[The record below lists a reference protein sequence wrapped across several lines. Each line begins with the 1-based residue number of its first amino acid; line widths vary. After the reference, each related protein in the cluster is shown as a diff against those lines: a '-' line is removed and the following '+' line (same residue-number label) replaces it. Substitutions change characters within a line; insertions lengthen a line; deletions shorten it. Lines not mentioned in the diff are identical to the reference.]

1 MMEVFYQVLYDQ
13 FGFGETSTTNW
24 ISLIIG
30 IVYLVTLFLFMF
42 GPVQMWLYTARV
54 SKDLVRLEIYAKRSR
69 EIFISVASKYNQNKE
84 ELEKIVSDALEFFY
98 IEPVERDPYGF
109 IKRLDHL
116 LNVSR
121 NKLKLLVNKIAP
133 IADGEEKANLENTL
147 TTAMALNSIYKYAKH
162 WYIVGRK
169 AGSIVIMA
177 QLELLMALL
186 RDIARAYYMSFFAT
200 IKGIPIGD
208 GVGAMVAARLM
219 MKSQNYKVITTET
232 IMSELDIDGR
242 KAMIVKAAGPGGRVG
257 KPGEAIQKLIE
268 EYQNKINLIIMID
281 AAAKL
286 ESEESGTIAEGVG
299 AAIGDPGPEKYKI
312 EESSTK
318 YGIPVESIV
327 IKQGIDEAVSAM
339 SKKLA
344 ESVDK
349 VIERIKNIIHE
360 RVPEG
365 GIVIIAG
372 IGNTI
377 GIGNSLGG

>member
-1 MMEVFYQVLYDQ
+1 MIEVSYQILYNQ
-13 FGFGETSTTNW
+13 FGFDNTTSSW
-24 ISLIIG
+24 INMIIG
-30 IVYLVTLFLFMF
+30 IIYLVTLFLFMF
-42 GPVQMWLYTARV
+42 GPFQMWMYSARV
-54 SKDLVRLEIYAKRSR
+54 SKDLIRLEIYAKRSR
-69 EIFISVASKYNQNKE
+69 DIFLSVAGKYNKNKE
-84 ELEKIVSDALEFFY
+84 ELERIVNDALEFFY

-121 NKLKLLVNKIAP
+121 NKLKLIINKIAP
-133 IADGEEKANLENTL
+133 DADEEEKANLENTL
-147 TTAMALNSIYKYAKH
+147 TTTMALNSIYKYAKH
-162 WYIVGRK
+162 WNIVGKK
-169 AGSIVIMA
+169 ANSLVIMA

-186 RDIARAYYMSFFAT
+186 RDMARAYYMSFFAT

-208 GVGAMVAARLM
+208 SVGAMVAARLM
-219 MKSQNYKVITTET
+219 MKSNPKIITSETVI
-232 IMSELDIDGR
+232 SEVDIDGR
-242 KAMIVKAAGPGGRVG
+242 KAVVVKAEGPGGRVG

-268 EYQNKINLIIMID
+268 EYQNKISLIIMID

-286 ESEESGTIAEGVG
+286 ESEETGTIAEGVG

-349 VIERIKNIIHE
+349 VVERIKNIIRE

-365 GIVIIAG
+365 GLVIIAG

-377 GIGNSLGG
+377 GVGNSLGG

>member
-1 MMEVFYQVLYDQ
+1 MIEIMYQILYNQ
-13 FGFGETSTTNW
+13 FGFGDSTTSSW
-24 ISLIIG
+24 ISMIIG
-30 IVYLVTLFLFMF
+30 IIYLVTLFLFMF
-42 GPVQMWLYTARV
+42 GPFQMWMYSTRV
-54 SKDLVRLEIYAKRSR
+54 SKDLIRLEIYAKRSR
-69 EIFISVASKYNQNKE
+69 EIFLSVAGKYNKNKE
-84 ELEKIVSDALEFFY
+84 ELEKIVNDALEFFY

-121 NKLKLLVNKIAP
+121 NKLKLMINKIAP
-133 IADGEEKANLENTL
+133 DADTEEKANLENTL

-162 WYIVGRK
+162 WYIVGKK

-208 GVGAMVAARLM
+208 SVGAMVAARLM
-219 MKSQNYKVITTET
+219 MKSTHKIITSET
-232 IMSELDIDGR
+232 VVSEVDIDGR
-242 KAMIVKAAGPGGRVG
+242 KAVVVKAEGPGGRVG

-286 ESEESGTIAEGVG
+286 ESEETGTIAEGVG

-349 VIERIKNIIHE
+349 VVERIKNIIHE

-365 GIVIIAG
+365 GLVIIAG

-377 GIGNSLGG
+377 GVGNSLGG

>member
-1 MMEVFYQVLYDQ
+1 MVEIVYQILYNQ
-13 FGFGETSTTNW
+13 FGFGDNTTSSW
-24 ISLIIG
+24 INIIIG
-30 IVYLVTLFLFMF
+30 IVYLLTLFLFMF
-42 GPVQMWLYTARV
+42 GPFQMWMYSTRV
-54 SKDLVRLEIYAKRSR
+54 SKDLIRLEIYAKRSR
-69 EIFISVASKYNQNKE
+69 EIFLSVAGKYNKNKE
-84 ELEKIVSDALEFFY
+84 ELEKIVNDALEFFY

-121 NKLKLLVNKIAP
+121 NKLKLMINKIAP
-133 IADGEEKANLENTL
+133 DADTEEKANLENTL
-147 TTAMALNSIYKYAKH
+147 TTTMALNSIYKYAKH

-208 GVGAMVAARLM
+208 SVGAMVAARLM
-219 MKSQNYKVITTET
+219 MRSTHKIITSET
-232 IMSELDIDGR
+232 VVSEVNIDGR
-242 KAMIVKAAGPGGRVG
+242 KAVVVKAEGPGGRVG

-286 ESEESGTIAEGVG
+286 ESEETGTIAEGVG

-349 VIERIKNIIHE
+349 VVERIKNIIRE

-365 GIVIIAG
+365 GLVIIAG

-377 GIGNSLGG
+377 GVGNSLGG

>member
-1 MMEVFYQVLYDQ
+1 MIEISYQILYNQ
-13 FGFGETSTTNW
+13 FGFDNTTSSW
-24 ISLIIG
+24 INMIIG
-30 IVYLVTLFLFMF
+30 IIYLVTLFLFMF
-42 GPVQMWLYTARV
+42 GPFQMWMYSARV
-54 SKDLVRLEIYAKRSR
+54 SKDLIRLEIYAKRSR
-69 EIFISVASKYNQNKE
+69 DIFLSVAGKYNKNKE
-84 ELEKIVSDALEFFY
+84 ELERIVNDALEFFY

-121 NKLKLLVNKIAP
+121 NKLKLIINKIAP
-133 IADGEEKANLENTL
+133 DADEEEKANLENTL
-147 TTAMALNSIYKYAKH
+147 TTTMALNSIYKYAKH
-162 WYIVGRK
+162 WYIVGKK
-169 AGSIVIMA
+169 ANSIVIMA

-186 RDIARAYYMSFFAT
+186 RDMARAYYMSFFAT

-208 GVGAMVAARLM
+208 SVGAMVAARLM
-219 MKSQNYKVITTET
+219 MKSNPKIITSETVI
-232 IMSELDIDGR
+232 SEVDIDGR
-242 KAMIVKAAGPGGRVG
+242 KAVVVKAEGPGGRVG

-268 EYQNKINLIIMID
+268 EYQNKISLIIMID

-286 ESEESGTIAEGVG
+286 ESEETGTIAEGVG

-349 VIERIKNIIHE
+349 VVERIKNIIRE

-365 GIVIIAG
+365 GLVIIAG

-377 GIGNSLGG
+377 GVGNSLGG

>member
-1 MMEVFYQVLYDQ
+1 MIEVSYQILYNQ
-13 FGFGETSTTNW
+13 FGFDNTTSSW
-24 ISLIIG
+24 INMIIG
-30 IVYLVTLFLFMF
+30 IIYLVTLFLFMF
-42 GPVQMWLYTARV
+42 GPFQMWMYSARV
-54 SKDLVRLEIYAKRSR
+54 SKDLIRLEIYAKRSR
-69 EIFISVASKYNQNKE
+69 DIFLSVAGKYNKNKE
-84 ELEKIVSDALEFFY
+84 ELERIVNDALEFFY

-121 NKLKLLVNKIAP
+121 NKLKLIINKIAP
-133 IADGEEKANLENTL
+133 DADEEEKANLENTL
-147 TTAMALNSIYKYAKH
+147 TTTMALNSIYKYAKH
-162 WYIVGRK
+162 WYIVGKK
-169 AGSIVIMA
+169 ANSIVIMA

-186 RDIARAYYMSFFAT
+186 RDMARAYYMSFFAT

-208 GVGAMVAARLM
+208 SVGAMVAARLM
-219 MKSQNYKVITTET
+219 MKSNPKIITSETVI
-232 IMSELDIDGR
+232 SEVDIDGR
-242 KAMIVKAAGPGGRVG
+242 KAVVVKAEGPGGRVG

-268 EYQNKINLIIMID
+268 EYQNKISLIIMID

-286 ESEESGTIAEGVG
+286 ESEETGTIAEGVG

-349 VIERIKNIIHE
+349 VVERIKNIIRE

-365 GIVIIAG
+365 GLVIIAG

-377 GIGNSLGG
+377 GVGNSLGG

>member
-1 MMEVFYQVLYDQ
+1 MVEIVYQILYNQ
-13 FGFGETSTTNW
+13 FGFGDNTTSNW
-24 ISLIIG
+24 INIIIG
-30 IVYLVTLFLFMF
+30 IVYLLTLFLFMF
-42 GPVQMWLYTARV
+42 GPFQMWMYSTRV
-54 SKDLVRLEIYAKRSR
+54 SKDLIRLEIYAKRSR
-69 EIFISVASKYNQNKE
+69 EIFLSVAGKYNKNKE
-84 ELEKIVSDALEFFY
+84 ELEKIVNDALEFFY

-121 NKLKLLVNKIAP
+121 NKLKLMINKIAP
-133 IADGEEKANLENTL
+133 DADTEEKANLENTL

-208 GVGAMVAARLM
+208 SVGAMVAARLM
-219 MKSQNYKVITTET
+219 MRSTHKIITSET
-232 IMSELDIDGR
+232 VVSEVDIDGR
-242 KAMIVKAAGPGGRVG
+242 KAVVVKAEGPGGRVG

-286 ESEESGTIAEGVG
+286 ESEETGTIAEGVG

-349 VIERIKNIIHE
+349 VVERIKNIIRE

-365 GIVIIAG
+365 GLVIIAG

-377 GIGNSLGG
+377 GVGNSLGG

>member
-1 MMEVFYQVLYDQ
+1 MIETVFQILYNQ
-13 FGFGETSTTNW
+13 FGLGDNTTGSW
-24 ISLIIG
+24 INMIIG
-30 IVYLVTLFLFMF
+30 IIYLVTLFLFMF
-42 GPVQMWLYTARV
+42 GPFQMWMYSTRV

-69 EIFISVASKYNQNKE
+69 DIFLSVAGKYNQNKE
-84 ELEKIVSDALEFFY
+84 ELEKIVNDALEFFY

-121 NKLKLLVNKIAP
+121 NKLRLIINKIAP
-133 IADGEEKANLENTL
+133 SADEEEKANLENTL
-147 TTAMALNSIYKYAKH
+147 TTTMALNSIYKYAKH
-162 WYIVGRK
+162 WYIVGKK

-186 RDIARAYYMSFFAT
+186 RDTARAYYMSFFAT

-219 MKSQNYKVITTET
+219 MKSSHKIITNET
-232 IMSELDIDGR
+232 VMSEVDIDGR
-242 KAMIVKAAGPGGRVG
+242 KAVVVKAEGPGGRVG

-286 ESEESGTIAEGVG
+286 ESEETGTIAEGVG

-349 VIERIKNIIHE
+349 VVERIKNMIRE

-365 GIVIIAG
+365 GLVIIAG

>member
-1 MMEVFYQVLYDQ
+1 
-13 FGFGETSTTNW
+13 
-24 ISLIIG
+24 
-30 IVYLVTLFLFMF
+30 MF
-42 GPVQMWLYTARV
+42 GPFQMWMYSARV
-54 SKDLVRLEIYAKRSR
+54 SKDLIRLEIYAKRSR
-69 EIFISVASKYNQNKE
+69 DIFLSVAGKYNKNKE
-84 ELEKIVSDALEFFY
+84 ELERIVNDALEFFY

-121 NKLKLLVNKIAP
+121 NKLKLIINKIAP
-133 IADGEEKANLENTL
+133 DADEEEKANLENTL
-147 TTAMALNSIYKYAKH
+147 TTTMALNSIYKYAKH
-162 WYIVGRK
+162 WYIVGKK
-169 AGSIVIMA
+169 ANSIVIMA

-186 RDIARAYYMSFFAT
+186 RDMARAYYMSFFAT

-208 GVGAMVAARLM
+208 SVGAMVAARLM
-219 MKSQNYKVITTET
+219 MKSNPKIITSETVI
-232 IMSELDIDGR
+232 SEVDIDGR
-242 KAMIVKAAGPGGRVG
+242 KAVVVKAEGPGGRVG

-268 EYQNKINLIIMID
+268 EYQNKISLIIMID

-286 ESEESGTIAEGVG
+286 ESEETGTIAEGVG

-349 VIERIKNIIHE
+349 VVERIKNIIRE

-365 GIVIIAG
+365 GLVIIAG

-377 GIGNSLGG
+377 GVGNSLGG

>member
-1 MMEVFYQVLYDQ
+1 MIEISYQILYNQ
-13 FGFGETSTTNW
+13 FGFDNTTSSW
-24 ISLIIG
+24 INMIIG
-30 IVYLVTLFLFMF
+30 IIYLVTLFLFMF
-42 GPVQMWLYTARV
+42 GPFQMWMYSARV
-54 SKDLVRLEIYAKRSR
+54 SKDLIRLEIYAKRSR
-69 EIFISVASKYNQNKE
+69 DIFLSVAGKYNKNKE
-84 ELEKIVSDALEFFY
+84 ELERIVNDALEFFY

-121 NKLKLLVNKIAP
+121 NKLKLIINKIAP
-133 IADGEEKANLENTL
+133 DADEEEKANLENTL
-147 TTAMALNSIYKYAKH
+147 TTTMALNSIYKYAKH
-162 WYIVGRK
+162 WYIVGKK
-169 AGSIVIMA
+169 ANSIVIMA

-186 RDIARAYYMSFFAT
+186 RDMARAYYMSFFAT
-200 IKGIPIGD
+200 IKGIPIVD
-208 GVGAMVAARLM
+208 IVGAMVAARLM
-219 MKSQNYKVITTET
+219 MKSNPKIITSETVI
-232 IMSELDIDGR
+232 SEVDIDGR
-242 KAMIVKAAGPGGRVG
+242 KAVVVKAEGPGGRVG

-268 EYQNKINLIIMID
+268 EYQNKISLIIMID

-286 ESEESGTIAEGVG
+286 ESEETGTIAEGVG

-349 VIERIKNIIHE
+349 VVERIKNIIRE

-365 GIVIIAG
+365 GLVIIAG

-377 GIGNSLGG
+377 GVGNSLGG